1 MQAYRVLASQD
12 GIVQRELINIKER
25 EREGEHYFGKTV
37 SLVTPPPPLEI
48 LKNLFDKLTFTV
60 SSLKCL
66 KKGLKTRFS
75 QKFRLQC
82 SSSASGDHQGVTR
95 SLPCGP

>member
-12 GIVQRELINIKER
+12 GIVQRELINIREK
-25 EREGEHYFGKTV
+25 EREGEDYFGTTG
-37 SLVTPPPPLEI
+37 SLVTPPPPEI

-60 SSLKCL
+60 FSLKCL
-66 KKGLKTRFS
+66 KRGLKTRFS

-82 SSSASGDHQGVTR
+82 SSSASGDHQGVTP